1 MNSTAIYALLGAI
14 AIALVLG
21 AGCTGDEQTGP
32 SEIRIGYQPSTHQV
46 AYMVGEEKGWWTEE
60 LAPYGVKTISDFE
73 FPTGAPEMQAMMAGK
88 LDAAYVGAAPVIS
101 ALDKGLEAKIVASVN
116 VNGSGLVVSPDLA
129 YTTPADLRGKT
140 IATFPP
146 GTIQDTLLR
155 NWLKENDID
164 PDADVT
170 IKAMGPGDAMSAMS
184 AGKLD
189 AAFLPEPSPT
199 ILEER
204 GSGKIVVY
212 SGEMSPGHACCVL
225 VVSDTFIQDHPD
237 LVKSIIDVHI
247 QATEYS
253 RENLDE
259 AATIFAA
266 KTGNEYD
273 VVRTSMEEWDG
284 AWVSDPSLIVP
295 SVMEYTEIQHKLGYI
310 DTPLTEDDI
319 FDLTLYPG
327 AAH

>member
-1 MNSTAIYALLGAI
+1 MNPKVIYFLLGAV

-32 SEIRIGYQPSTHQV
+32 SDIRFGYQPSTHQV
-46 AYMVGEEKGWWTEE
+46 AYMVGEEKGWWSED
-60 LAPYGVKTISDFE
+60 LSPYGVETISDFE

-116 VNGSGLVVSPDLA
+116 VNGSGLVVSPDLT
-129 YTTPADLRGKT
+129 YTSPEDLRGKT

-155 NWLKENDID
+155 SWLKENGID
-164 PDADVT
+164 PDTDVT

-189 AAFLPEPSPT
+189 ATLLPEPSPT

-204 GSGKIVVY
+204 GSGVIVVD
-212 SGEMSPGHACCVL
+212 SGEMSPNHACCVL
-225 VVSDTFIQDHPD
+225 VVSDTLIQNNPD
-237 LVKSIIDVHI
+237 LVKSIIGVHI
-247 QATEYS
+247 RATEYS

-259 AATIFAA
+259 AATVFAA

-273 VVRTSMEEWDG
+273 VVRTSMTEWDG
-284 AWVSDPSLIVP
+284 AWVTDPSLIVP
-295 SVMEYTEIQHKLGYI
+295 SVMEYTEIQHELGYI
-310 DTPLTEDDI
+310 ETPLSEDDI
-319 FDLTLYPG
+319 FDLSLYPD
-327 AAH
+327 AAQ